1 MPVQKGGGGALD
13 KLKKMGGDKA
23 FNAHKSDATEF
34 GSGGELPPGLTG
46 AATLIEAKLDTFK
59 SGNNKD
65 APYLQFRGVIVECSN
80 PLFIGN
86 QAMKQVPLCPD
97 PSTWAEP
104 KTLDD
109 RIAEGLNE
117 MRKLG
122 VDTSKM
128 TLDDWEAA
136 LLGLKQA
143 APVFK
148 FHTWAATNQQTGKP
162 GRTRTDIDGVVAD
175 YKPGEGVGS
184 GVDDQSGSEDQ
195 GVVGEAPQ
203 DDPWTALGQAADNG
217 DDEAGKQIVEAGLGA
232 GLTQEE
238 LNAFGTWAEA
248 AAAVAAASEG
258 GAGGSGTDT
267 STEGET
273 EAWKPKVTDIY
284 QYKPK
289 GARAAVDCEVTAV
302 FKETVNLKRLDKNEV
317 IKGVK
322 WGNNPD
328 NLGGQEV

>member
-1 MPVQKGGGGALD
+1 MPVQKGGSSAID
-13 KLKKMGGDKA
+13 KLKKMGGDKS
-23 FNAHKSDATEF
+23 FNTHKADATEY

-46 AATLIEAKLDTFK
+46 VATLVEAKLDTFK

-65 APYLQFRGVIVECSN
+65 APYLQIRGVIVECSN
-80 PLFIGN
+80 QMYIGN

-97 PSTWAEP
+97 PTTWAEP
-104 KTLDD
+104 RTLDD

-122 VDTSKM
+122 VETAKM

-136 LLGLKQA
+136 LLGLKQG
-143 APVFK
+143 APAFK
-148 FHTWAATNQQTGKP
+148 FHTWAATNQQTKQP
-162 GRTRTDIDGVVAD
+162 GRTRTDIDGVVEN
-175 YKPGEGVGS
+175 YKPGEGALL
-184 GVDDQSGSEDQ
+184 VDDQSGDDQ
-195 GVVGEAPQ
+195 GVVGDAPQ

-217 DDEAGKQIVEAGLGA
+217 DEEAGKQIVEAGLGA

-248 AAAVAAASEG
+248 AAAVGAASEG
-258 GAGGSGTDT
+258 VGNNGGDNGVATD
-267 STEGET
+267 ET
-273 EAWKPKVTDIY
+273 AAEVWKPKVTDIY

-289 GARAAVDCEVTAV
+289 GARAAIDCEVTAV

-328 NLGGQEV
+328 NIGGQEV